1 MACIVT
7 MPPLPSL
14 PALLP
19 RVVALAREAGR
30 AILEVYRQD
39 FAVITKDDASP
50 LTQADL
56 AAHRLL
62 VPALRALT
70 PGLPIVS
77 EEQAQEPYATRR
89 RWLRHWLVDPLD
101 GTREF
106 VERSD
111 DFTVNVALVHAGRAL
126 LGVVHVPVGD
136 VTYAGV
142 VGHGARRQQG
152 DAHAEAIGV
161 RPPVGDELVVLAS
174 RSHLEART
182 RAFLDGLAERHRV
195 TLRQRGSAL
204 KICLIAEGSAHL
216 YPRLGP
222 TMEWD
227 TAAAHAVLSAAGGV
241 LCEVGGQAPLRY
253 GKADLRNPSFYAA
266 YGPGAPHP

>member
-1 MACIVT
+1 MIGIVT
-7 MPPLPSL
+7 MPPLPPL
-14 PALLP
+14 PTMLP
-19 RVVALAREAGR
+19 QVVALAREAGR

-39 FAVITKDDASP
+39 FAVTAKDDASP

-56 AAHRLL
+56 VAHRSI
-62 VPALRALT
+62 VGALRALT

-77 EEQAQEPYATRR
+77 EEQAQEPYASRR
-89 RWLRHWLVDPLD
+89 RWPRHWLVDPLD

-126 LGVVHVPVGD
+126 LGVVHAPVGD

-142 VGHGARRQQG
+142 VGHGAQRQQG
-152 DAHAEAIGV
+152 EAGAETISV
-161 RPPVGDELVVLAS
+161 RPPVGHELVVLAS
-174 RSHLEART
+174 RSHLDAST
-182 RAFLDGLAERHRV
+182 RAFLDSLGEGYRV

-204 KICLIAEGSAHL
+204 KICLIAEGRAHL

-227 TAAAHAVLSAAGGV
+227 TAAAHAVLAAAGGV
-241 LCEVGGQAPLRY
+241 LCEAGGATPLRY
-253 GKADLRNPSFYAA
+253 GKADLRNPWFYAA
-266 YGPGAPHP
+266 YGPSAPHP

>member
-1 MACIVT
+1 MIGIVT
-7 MPPLPSL
+7 MPPLPPL
-14 PALLP
+14 PTMLP
-19 RVVALAREAGR
+19 QVVALAREAGR

-39 FAVITKDDASP
+39 FAVTAKDDASP

-56 AAHRLL
+56 VAHRSI
-62 VPALRALT
+62 VGGLRALT

-77 EEQAQEPYATRR
+77 EEQAQEPYASRR
-89 RWLRHWLVDPLD
+89 RWPRHWLVDPLD

-126 LGVVHVPVGD
+126 LGVVHAPVGD

-142 VGHGARRQQG
+142 VGHGAQRQQG
-152 DAHAEAIGV
+152 EAGAETISV
-161 RPPVGDELVVLAS
+161 RPPVGHELVVLAS
-174 RSHLEART
+174 RSHLDAPT
-182 RAFLDGLAERHRV
+182 RAFLDSLGEGYRV

-204 KICLIAEGSAHL
+204 KICLIAEGRAHL

-227 TAAAHAVLSAAGGV
+227 TAAAHAVLAAAGGV
-241 LCEVGGQAPLRY
+241 LCEAGGATPLRY
-253 GKADLRNPSFYAA
+253 GKADLRNPWFYAA
-266 YGPGAPHP
+266 YGPSAPHP